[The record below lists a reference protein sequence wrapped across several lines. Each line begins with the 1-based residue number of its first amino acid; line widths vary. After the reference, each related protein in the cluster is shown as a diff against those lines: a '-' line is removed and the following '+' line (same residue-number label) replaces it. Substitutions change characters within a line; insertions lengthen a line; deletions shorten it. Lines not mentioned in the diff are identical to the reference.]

1 MLVYFGLDAEVG
13 IVFQPPVCSRDTKKR
28 YRFTPP
34 VSKRR
39 ICEALSVDV
48 LSGFG
53 AKNFSDCAE
62 FKQSRVLR
70 SVNMPRFSGHFS
82 GCYAPA
88 GAVLVRFRSKCL
100 ISGRA

>member
-1 MLVYFGLDAEVG
+1 MLLFFGLDAELG
-13 IVFQPPVCSRDTKKR
+13 IVFHAPACARDRQKR

-48 LSGFG
+48 LCGFG
-53 AKNFSDCAE
+53 AKNFNVCAE
-62 FKQSRVLR
+62 FKQSGVFR
-70 SVNMPRFSGHFS
+70 SVNMPCFSGHFS
-82 GCYAPA
+82 NCYAHA
-88 GAVLVRFRSKCL
+88 GAVLVRLRSKCL